1 MKKAYVAIV
10 LCAFAVPG
18 EGIADVHKCADADGN
33 IMYSQTPCDVQ
44 SSANANMAGFS
55 SQSTEM
61 DCGYAN
67 GFALSTARRMRV
79 GISSAEVF
87 NLYGGVD
94 TLSTGTRGAINY
106 VYDFYTNGDVSVE
119 QIAALTEAECQSRS
133 LGVFNCQ
140 SLPPTYTET
149 IGGCPVVEAT
159 RTEPR
164 VRDSSTVRAAPTTNA
179 DRTQAIAAQPDRT
192 RSDRSEVN
200 DFVEQCEKWYRDSID
215 HIDAQL
221 QRDITPEEGE
231 FYRKE
236 LRELTQRLREC

>member
-18 EGIADVHKCADADGN
+18 EGIAEIYKCADVDGN

-44 SSANANMAGFS
+44 TSANVNMAGFS

-79 GISSAEVF
+79 GISSADVF

-94 TLSTGTRGAINY
+94 ALSTGTRGVINY
-106 VYDFYTNGDVSVE
+106 VYDFYTNGDISVE
-119 QIAALTEAECQSRS
+119 QIAALTEVECQTRS
-133 LGVFNCQ
+133 LGVFNCE
-140 SLPPTYTET
+140 SLPLTYTDT
-149 IGGCPVVEAT
+149 IGGCPVAEET
-159 RTEPR
+159 RTEPAE
-164 VRDSSTVRAAPTTNA
+164 RDSPAVQAAPTESVDRRQANA
-179 DRTQAIAAQPDRT
+179 TQSDRT
-192 RSDRSEVN
+192 RSDRSEAN
-200 DFVEQCEKWYRDSID
+200 DFVEQCKKWYRDSID
-215 HIDAQL
+215 HIDAQM
-221 QRDITPEEGE
+221 QRDYTPEEGE